1 MQEAWAITDCDCAL
15 RSVTQLRSEFL
26 ELPIDLSGLF
36 DVIQESNVIAGP
48 DRRQVCSQ
56 DFSHGCF
63 VALLFSVD
71 HETIVSSQF
80 CAFFESAAPF
90 ERSQQLLCRIFRFLN
105 IRLIEGIYTKE
116 PARTSRGKLPFKK
129 LCTEI
134 VDVGEF
140 PIDDGMTSGSDH
152 VQPGLC
158 FIRNRTE
165 RNRDEH
171 AIVAVNFRVAQR
183 FAVYWKDSFPFFAR
197 AFSDQLFDPQ
207 P

>member
-56 DFSHGCF
+56 NFSDGCF

-71 HETIVSSQF
+71 RETTVSSQF
-80 CAFFESAAPF
+80 CAFFQPAAPF
-90 ERSQQLLCRIFRFLN
+90 EGSQQLFCRIFRLLN
-105 IRLIEGIYTKE
+105 IRLVEGIYTQA
-116 PARTSRGKLPFKK
+116 PAGTSRGKLPFKK

-140 PIDDGMTSGSDH
+140 AIDDGVTSGSDH
-152 VQPGLC
+152 VQPRLC

-171 AIVAVNFRVAQR
+171 AIIVVNF
-183 FAVYWKDSFPFFAR
+183 
-197 AFSDQLFDPQ
+197 
-207 P
+207 

>member
-63 VALLFSVD
+63 VELLLSVD

-80 CAFFESAAPF
+80 CAFFESAAPIA
-90 ERSQQLLCRIFRFLN
+90 RSPQLLWRIFRVLI
-105 IRLIEGIYTKE
+105 IRLIAGIYTKA
-116 PARTSRGKLPFKK
+116 PPRTCRGNLPYNK

-134 VDVGEF
+134 
-140 PIDDGMTSGSDH
+140 
-152 VQPGLC
+152 
-158 FIRNRTE
+158 
-165 RNRDEH
+165 
-171 AIVAVNFRVAQR
+171 
-183 FAVYWKDSFPFFAR
+183 
-197 AFSDQLFDPQ
+197 
-207 P
+207 